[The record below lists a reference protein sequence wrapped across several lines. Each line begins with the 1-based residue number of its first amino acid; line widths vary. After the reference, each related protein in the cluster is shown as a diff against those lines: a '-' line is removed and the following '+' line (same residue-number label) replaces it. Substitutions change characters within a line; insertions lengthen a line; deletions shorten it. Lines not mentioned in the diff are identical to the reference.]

1 MISATSNMNTVRD
14 SSTVMPAW
22 RERVDREVS
31 RNTEETSFHHSVV
44 FSYMVI

>member
-22 RERVDREVS
+22 RETVDGEMS
-31 RNTEETSFHHSVV
+31 RNTEGTSFNHTVV
-44 FSYMVI
+44 FSYMAT